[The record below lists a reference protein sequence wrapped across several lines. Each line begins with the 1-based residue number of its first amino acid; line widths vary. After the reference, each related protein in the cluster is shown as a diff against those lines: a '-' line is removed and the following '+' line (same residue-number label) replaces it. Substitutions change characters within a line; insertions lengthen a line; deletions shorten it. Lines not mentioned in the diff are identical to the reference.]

1 MCKMRISCNIY
12 ALGFTFKIENL
23 LDIGVSMCSAEKDE
37 RGNRTCVGEG
47 LRERAVLRRLPAA
60 GELLA

>member
-1 MCKMRISCNIY
+1 
-12 ALGFTFKIENL
+12 
-23 LDIGVSMCSAEKDE
+23 MCSAEKDK

-47 LRERAVLRRLPAA
+47 LREGAVLGRLPAA